1 MKKTPTSGGAP
12 IVCVAL
18 VRLSKTVVFTPLQ
31 NQANLDSRS
40 ILALHLYHLQIQ
52 DLLSMSYS
60 NPSTNDLHAKL
71 DQCPQRLF
79 RGGCTLRNLAQVV
92 HQALLLRPLDPK
104 DGWLR
109 PCQMSNQTNW
119 MWRGMVLDVRC

>member
-18 VRLSKTVVFTPLQ
+18 VRLSKTAVITHYK
-31 NQANLDSRS
+31 NQTDLDSRS

-60 NPSTNDLHAKL
+60 DPSTNDLHAKL
-71 DQCPQRLF
+71 DQRPQRLF

-92 HQALLLRPLDPK
+92 YQALLLRSLDPE

-109 PCQMSNQTNW
+109 PCQMSNQTNR